1 MTVDPKLWWYVAR
14 ASGVVAL
21 VLASLSVV
29 WGVALSSRLTKR
41 PRPAWVLDLH
51 RFMGGLTVAFVGVHL
66 AGLVADNFTHWG
78 PSDLLVPLAT
88 RWHPVAVAYGVVA
101 FYLLVAV
108 EVTSLFM
115 KRLPR
120 RVWHGIH
127 LSSFGLWLLA
137 VLHGF
142 TAGTDRHALWFQ
154 ATAVLPAAAVVFTGL
169 FRWLTRHERPVRRRA
184 TVAPRR
190 LAA

>member
-41 PRPAWVLDLH
+41 PKPAWMLDLH
-51 RFMGGLTVAFVGVHL
+51 RFLGGLTVVFVGVHL

-78 PSDLLVPLAT
+78 LSDLLVPLAT

-137 VLHGF
+137 IVHGF

-154 ATAVLPAAAVVFTGL
+154 AVAVLPAAAVVFTSVYRL
-169 FRWLTRHERPVRRRA
+169 LTRNERPARRRGA
-184 TVAPRR
+184 AVPRR